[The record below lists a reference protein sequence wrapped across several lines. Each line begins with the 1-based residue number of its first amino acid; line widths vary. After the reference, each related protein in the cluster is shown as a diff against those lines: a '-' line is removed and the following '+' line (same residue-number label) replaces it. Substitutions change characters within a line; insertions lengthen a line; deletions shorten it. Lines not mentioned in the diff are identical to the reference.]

1 MSDVTPSFY
10 TQDTKQYPFDR
21 KKAEALLDEAGFPR
35 GVDGVRFRVS
45 HDVFDGGGNR
55 VGQYI
60 RQALA
65 RVGIDVTIRT
75 QEFGAY
81 IKRVY
86 TDRDFDFNNQGMS
99 QMFDPAV
106 GIQRFYWSKN
116 FRPGVPFSNGA
127 HYDNPEVDRL
137 LEAAAVENDPAR
149 RRVLFS
155 EFQRVIASELP
166 TIGLVAV
173 AQVTVANRR
182 IGDHTVGAEGLSGNF
197 ADIHIKA

>member
-1 MSDVTPSFY
+1 M
-10 TQDTKQYPFDR
+10 
-21 KKAEALLDEAGFPR
+21 
-35 GVDGVRFRVS
+35 RFRVS

-65 RVGIDVTIRT
+65 RVGIDVTVRT

-99 QMFDPAV
+99 QMFDPTV

-137 LEAAAVENDPAR
+137 LEAAAVENDAAKR
-149 RRVLFS
+149 RALFG
-155 EFQRVIASELP
+155 EFQRVIATDLP

-182 IGDHTVGAEGLSGNF
+182 IGGHTVGAEGLSGNF
-197 ADIHIKA
+197 ADIHIKARA